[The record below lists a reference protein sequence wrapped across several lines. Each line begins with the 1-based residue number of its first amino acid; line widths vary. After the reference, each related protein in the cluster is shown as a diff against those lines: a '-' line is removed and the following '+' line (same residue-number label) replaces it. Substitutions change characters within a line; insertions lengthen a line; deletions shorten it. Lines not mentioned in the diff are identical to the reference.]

1 MIDSGRAVEV
11 RARERV
17 DALFAL
23 EKRAPER

>member
-11 RARERV
+11 RARESV

-23 EKRAPER
+23 EKRASER